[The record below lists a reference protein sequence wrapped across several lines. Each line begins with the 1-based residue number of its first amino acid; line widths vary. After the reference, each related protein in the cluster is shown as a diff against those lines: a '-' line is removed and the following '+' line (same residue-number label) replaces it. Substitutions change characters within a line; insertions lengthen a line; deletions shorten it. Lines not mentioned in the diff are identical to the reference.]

1 MLLNEDVVDI
11 GKPDGTYSLTFV
23 VDKCSALFLH
33 PAIFCIKHSR
43 SAEITNGGLLDF
55 WYWLNYNILLP

>member
-11 GKPDGTYSLTFV
+11 GKPDGIYSLTFV

-55 WYWLNYNILLP
+55 WY